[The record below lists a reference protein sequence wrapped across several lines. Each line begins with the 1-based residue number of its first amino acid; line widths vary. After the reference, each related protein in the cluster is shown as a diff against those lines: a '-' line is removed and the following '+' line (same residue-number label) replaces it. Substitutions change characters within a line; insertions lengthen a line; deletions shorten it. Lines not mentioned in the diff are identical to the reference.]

1 MMNSHLHSSL
11 WSSVNLSSQW
21 RPFVQWFAISAGD
34 NFLLDVDPRN
44 VEGTV
49 EPGTLEARDAGVQ
62 TTPW

>member
-1 MMNSHLHSSL
+1 
-11 WSSVNLSSQW
+11 
-21 RPFVQWFAISAGD
+21 VQWFAISAGD